1 MKKALC
7 FFLCLLLIL
16 SVFAGCEQEE
26 KGNDSVNN
34 DISDENSQQIAD
46 NISKDQSNVDE
57 STIEVIDIV
66 FPEDRLY
73 DAALDNFYEDD
84 EYIYQFGCLMSDA
97 ITVYYSDGTTQNVK
111 EALADG
117 NIVIT
122 DLNKYN
128 ITYTKIPKDVSN

>member
-1 MKKALC
+1 MKKVLYILLC
-7 FFLCLLLIL
+7 ILLTLCMLVSCEDSEESIA
-16 SVFAGCEQEE
+16 SVSKDMPTEDSSNIAGEIFQ
-26 KGNDSVNN
+26 
-34 DISDENSQQIAD
+34 ENS
-46 NISKDQSNVDE
+46 NITENAKQV
-57 STIEVIDIV
+57 VDIV
-66 FPEDRLY
+66 LDGDGF

>member
-1 MKKALC
+1 MKRTLYILLC
-7 FFLCLLLIL
+7 VLLTLCMLVSCEDSEESIA
-16 SVFAGCEQEE
+16 SVSKDMPTEDSSNIAGEIFQ
-26 KGNDSVNN
+26 
-34 DISDENSQQIAD
+34 ENS
-46 NISKDQSNVDE
+46 NITENAKQV
-57 STIEVIDIV
+57 VDIV
-66 FPEDRLY
+66 PDGDGF

-122 DLNKYN
+122 DLNKFG
-128 ITYTKIPKDVSN
+128 ITYTRIPKDVSN

>member
-1 MKKALC
+1 MKKVLYILLC
-7 FFLCLLLIL
+7 ILLTLCMLVSCEDSEESIA
-16 SVFAGCEQEE
+16 SVSKDMPTEDSSNIAGE
-26 KGNDSVNN
+26 
-34 DISDENSQQIAD
+34 ISQENS
-46 NISKDQSNVDE
+46 NITENAKQV
-57 STIEVIDIV
+57 VDIV
-66 FPEDRLY
+66 LDGDGF

-122 DLNKYN
+122 DLNKFG
-128 ITYTKIPKDVSN
+128 ITYTRIPKDVSN

>member
-1 MKKALC
+1 MKKVLYILLC
-7 FFLCLLLIL
+7 ILLTLCMLVSCEDSEESIA
-16 SVFAGCEQEE
+16 SVSKDMPTEDSSNIAGEIFQ
-26 KGNDSVNN
+26 
-34 DISDENSQQIAD
+34 ENS
-46 NISKDQSNVDE
+46 NITENAKQV
-57 STIEVIDIV
+57 VDIV
-66 FPEDRLY
+66 LDGDGF

-122 DLNKYN
+122 DLNKFG
-128 ITYTKIPKDVSN
+128 ITYTRIPKDVSN

>member
-1 MKKALC
+1 MKRTLYILLC
-7 FFLCLLLIL
+7 VLLTLCLL
-16 SVFAGCEQEE
+16 AGCEDSEE
-26 KGNDSVNN
+26 SIASVSKDMPTEDSSN
-34 DISDENSQQIAD
+34 IAGEIFQENS
-46 NISKDQSNVDE
+46 NITENAKQV
-57 STIEVIDIV
+57 VDIV
-66 FPEDRLY
+66 LDGDGF

-122 DLNKYN
+122 DLNKFG
-128 ITYTKIPKDVSN
+128 ITYTRIPKDVSN